1 VSKPQHVWDQPDIRD
16 IDTAGMAF
24 PTLVLAAYGTRLPAG
39 RTTVDSIVMAVRR
52 QRPALPVRLAHLD
65 IQSPRLGEVGGKSD
79 VVVPLLLA
87 RGQRVG
93 VDLGRLGATVARH
106 LGADDRLVGLASR
119 RLDEAGALPSDDIV
133 MVCAGSSDPQARLDI
148 DSAARKLAKLRHTRI
163 TTATIST
170 AHEVVEAQRRRGR
183 VAVASWLVAAGTL
196 SDEVTGCRAD
206 AIAAPLGL
214 SVELVDTV
222 LDRYD
227 EALVQ
232 LVQRL
237 A

>member
-1 VSKPQHVWDQPDIRD
+1 
-16 IDTAGMAF
+16 
-24 PTLVLAAYGTRLPAG
+24 
-39 RTTVDSIVMAVRR
+39 MAVRR